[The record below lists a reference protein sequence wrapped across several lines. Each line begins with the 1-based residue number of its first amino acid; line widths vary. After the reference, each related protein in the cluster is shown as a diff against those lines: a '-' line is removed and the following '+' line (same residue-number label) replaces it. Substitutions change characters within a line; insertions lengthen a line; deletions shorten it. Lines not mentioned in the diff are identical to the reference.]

1 MTRSAIARSATRSL
15 PPARQQLETMLAMS
29 MPRQPH
35 FALMLVAAWLLVVL
49 QLVMQD
55 WSSLTVVIGD
65 SDDAMRLV
73 QVHRFLAGQ
82 GWFDLHEARTAPP
95 LGYDSHWSRL
105 IDAGL
110 VGLFL
115 AFRTITDAALAER
128 LMLAVWPVLWLVST
142 IGAVAAVAWR
152 LGGREAA
159 LVVLLLAVLGVPG
172 WSQYRLGRID
182 HHNVQI
188 ALALLAVATTVWSD
202 RVRWAGGAAGA
213 ATGLALAIGLEGM
226 PLLVLCGT
234 ALTLRYMLDA
244 DAAPA
249 LRHYGSSLAVG
260 ALAAFLVTVP
270 PEHWGQVACDAIA
283 INSAA
288 AVVAAGVAL
297 AAAATLVTGTRLS
310 TRCLAGAA
318 AGVLAL
324 AVFALIE
331 PRCLGGP
338 YALVDAGVRSVW
350 LDRVNEMQS
359 LFALMQTRPVTGLA
373 CAAFPATALAAL
385 AIVAPGLRRDFA
397 FLTAGAA
404 FLLALAIMIGM
415 IKFYD
420 YTLWLGAPVVAV
432 AALDICRRLRLE
444 SMVARFVV
452 ALLLTPVTVS
462 VAAITIASA
471 TGANTGAAVNPEREA
486 CLRRESYA
494 ALAQLPPGLVAT
506 NQVGWGPFVLAWTPH
521 AVLAAPY
528 HRLSASILPAHR
540 VFAGPPDEAHAILTG
555 MRATYVM
562 TCANAAP
569 ALRGPGTEA
578 PDPASLAARLR
589 AGDVPGWLEPVRATQ
604 GKAIAVYRVT
614 R

>member
-82 GWFDLHEARTAPP
+82 GWFDLHEARIAPP

-115 AFRTITDAALAER
+115 AFRTIGDA
-128 LMLAVWPVLWLVST
+128 
-142 IGAVAAVAWR
+142 AAVAWR

-310 TRCLAGAA
+310 SRCLAGAA
-318 AGVLAL
+318 AGALPL
-324 AVFALIE
+324 AVFVLIE

-420 YTLWLGAPVVAV
+420 YTLWLGVPLVAV

-462 VAAITIASA
+462 VAAITIASTA
-471 TGANTGAAVNPEREA
+471 GADTRAAVNPEREA

-604 GKAIAVYRVT
+604 GKAIVVYRVT

>member
-82 GWFDLHEARTAPP
+82 GWFDLHEARIAPP

-128 LMLAVWPVLWLVST
+128 LMLAVWPVLWLVPT

>member
-1 MTRSAIARSATRSL
+1 
-15 PPARQQLETMLAMS
+15 MLAMS

-65 SDDAMRLV
+65 SDDAMRLG

-82 GWFDLHEARTAPP
+82 GWFDLHEARIAPP

-128 LMLAVWPVLWLVST
+128 LMLAVWPVLWLVPT